1 MHLKDRNLLSSEMN
15 DIVSLCLLSSKD
27 LLSYTRAIW
36 IQYIADLNL
45 LDWSTSN
52 ILAVA
57 LGTAIYLWNAT
68 TCTIAQLL
76 NMQSENDYITGLSW
90 TPEGGILAVGTNAG
104 AVQV

>member
-1 MHLKDRNLLSSEMN
+1 MN
-15 DIVSLCLLSSKD
+15 DFVSLCMLSSKD
-27 LLSYTRAIW
+27 LLWYTRAIW

>member
-1 MHLKDRNLLSSEMN
+1 MHHPKTYFN
-15 DIVSLCLLSSKD
+15 
-27 LLSYTRAIW
+27 
-36 IQYIADLNL
+36 IQELYGFIADLNL

>member
-1 MHLKDRNLLSSEMN
+1 MH
-15 DIVSLCLLSSKD
+15 CLI
-27 LLSYTRAIW
+27 T
-36 IQYIADLNL
+36 DLNL

-68 TCTIAQLL
+68 TCTISQLL

-104 AVQV
+104 AVQVQPGLWSVMTFSYLFPILPLWLCMSHILF